1 MWLLVHVKVTTTT
14 NFMFYKKSLP
24 SFVILFTYPY
34 PVISISDQWLIHGK
48 TIVAY
53 FMIFFF
59 KFKFYQ
65 LLIDFETKLV
75 YIINCFPASTPT
87 KTSVTFICSPPPS
100 PIGFNNWDY
109 HWYCVEEM
117 WLVGGNPRGAP
128 GHPSLHNRKQQWFQ
142 LNVIFFYWFF

>member
-1 MWLLVHVKVTTTT
+1 M
-14 NFMFYKKSLP
+14 
-24 SFVILFTYPY
+24 
-34 PVISISDQWLIHGK
+34 ISDWSMVKLLWPISWL
-48 TIVAY
+48 
-53 FMIFFF
+53 FFI

-117 WLVGGNPRGAP
+117 GLVGGTPRGTHHFTTVNSN
-128 GHPSLHNRKQQWFQ
+128 GFSWML
-142 LNVIFFYWFF
+142 FFFIDCFKTLIRAYCTIANFITWGNANTSF

>member
-1 MWLLVHVKVTTTT
+1 M
-14 NFMFYKKSLP
+14 
-24 SFVILFTYPY
+24 
-34 PVISISDQWLIHGK
+34 ISDWSMVKLLWPISW
-48 TIVAY
+48 
-53 FMIFFF
+53 FFF
-59 KFKFYQ
+59 IKFKFYQ

-142 LNVIFFYWFF
+142 LNVFFFIDCFKTLIRAYCTIANFITWGNANTSF